1 MVKKGIKNL
10 SKEFSAYNFAQSNPD
25 KLKAQLAQANDETKK
40 EYIESPVLAKLEAK
54 KEDQQDSPDSVSNNA
69 EVNDDIKVKEVNEDT
84 EVKQVNEVT
93 EVSDVNDVNE
103 EHEDLE
109 VNNDT
114 EVSEDAEVQ
123 QVNEDTEV
131 SDVDEVNEDYED
143 HEDYEDVE
151 VSEVKEDNND
161 TEVKEVNE
169 VNDDKDVNEVVED
182 SKDTETEEIKKD
194 VDPASSKQNPAKKK
208 KAPESNGESIVKN
221 LTDENYDNLSEE
233 YDVGKGVKGQGKAK
247 INILLTKANKEKLQ
261 KLSSEYMM
269 PAAKMM
275 NFIMYAVFDADKSSV
290 KEAVEKY
297 SLSSEY
303 KSGNECNIVI
313 SILDRYQRLFRE
325 LRYRHEISASSFF
338 NQMID
343 KL

>member
-1 MVKKGIKNL
+1 MKKKKINYADVAK
-10 SKEFSAYNFAQSNPD
+10 AFAPPMPGEVNEIR
-25 KLKAQLAQANDETKK
+25 KRAQLAQATGDISLITDYKK
-40 EYIESPVLAKLEAK
+40 FKDNEIIAEKNLNK
-54 KEDQQDSPDSVSNNA
+54 DIVSNNA
-69 EVNDDIKVKEVNEDT
+69 EVNDDTKVKEVNEDT

-93 EVSDVNDVNE
+93 EVSEVNDVNE

-114 EVSEDAEVQ
+114 EVSEDADVK
-123 QVNEDTEV
+123 QVNEDNEV
-131 SDVDEVNEDYED
+131 FDVDEVN
-143 HEDYEDVE
+143 EDYEDVE

-194 VDPASSKQNPAKKK
+194 IDPASAKQNPSKKK
-208 KAPESNGESIVKN
+208 KVSKPNDESIAKK
-221 LTDENYDNLSEE
+221 LTDENYDKLSEE

-275 NFIMYAVFDADKSSV
+275 NFIMYAVFDADKCSV
-290 KEAVEKY
+290 KEVVEKY
-297 SLSSEY
+297 NLISEY
-303 KSGNECNIVI
+303 KSDNECNIVI

-343 KL
+343 RL

>member
-1 MVKKGIKNL
+1 MDNKKINLDEIIAGKNR
-10 SKEFSAYNFAQSNPD
+10 D
-25 KLKAQLAQANDETKK
+25 KD
-40 EYIESPVLAKLEAK
+40 I
-54 KEDQQDSPDSVSNNA
+54 VSNNV
-69 EVNDDIKVKEVNEDT
+69 EVNDDTKVKEVNEDT
-84 EVKQVNEVT
+84 EVKQVDEVT
-93 EVSDVNDVNE
+93 EVSEVNDVNE

-114 EVSEDAEVQ
+114 EVSEDAEDK
-123 QVNEDTEV
+123 QVDEDTEV

-143 HEDYEDVE
+143 LE
-151 VSEVKEDNND
+151 VAEVKEDNND

-182 SKDTETEEIKKD
+182 SEDAETEEIKKV
-194 VDPASSKQNPAKKK
+194 VDPASPKQDAAKKK
-208 KAPESNGESIVKN
+208 KAPKSNGESITKN
-221 LTDENYDNLSEE
+221 LTDENYDKLSEE

-247 INILLTKANKEKLQ
+247 INILLTKANKDKLQ

-269 PAAKMM
+269 PSAKMM
-275 NFIMYAVFDADKSSV
+275 NFIMYAVFDADKCSV

>member
-1 MVKKGIKNL
+1 MTKKK
-10 SKEFSAYNFAQSNPD
+10 KYNFSDVAKAFTPAKPGEANEIR
-25 KLKAQLAQANDETKK
+25 KRAQLAQATGDISLITDNKKINLDEIIAGKNRD
-40 EYIESPVLAKLEAK
+40 
-54 KEDQQDSPDSVSNNA
+54 EDIVSNNA
-69 EVNDDIKVKEVNEDT
+69 EVNDDTKVKEVNEDA
-84 EVKQVNEVT
+84 EVKQVNEDI
-93 EVSDVNDVNE
+93 EVSDVN
-103 EHEDLE
+103 
-109 VNNDT
+109 
-114 EVSEDAEVQ
+114 
-123 QVNEDTEV
+123 
-131 SDVDEVNEDYED
+131 EVNEDHED
-143 HEDYEDVE
+143 YEDYEDVE

-161 TEVKEVNE
+161 SEVKEVDE

-194 VDPASSKQNPAKKK
+194 VDPASSKQDAAKKK
-208 KAPESNGESIVKN
+208 KAPKSNGESITKN
-221 LTDENYDNLSEE
+221 LTDENYDKLSEE

-247 INILLTKANKEKLQ
+247 INILLTKANKDKLQ

-275 NFIMYAVFDADKSSV
+275 NFIMYAVFDADNCSV
-290 KEAVEKY
+290 KDAVEKY
-297 SLSSEY
+297 NLSSEY

-313 SILDRYQRLFRE
+313 SILDRYQHLFRE

>member
-1 MVKKGIKNL
+1 MKKK
-10 SKEFSAYNFAQSNPD
+10 KYNFDDVNVSKAFTLSNPGETNEF
-25 KLKAQLAQANDETKK
+25 KKRAQLAQATGDISLITDNKKINLDEIIAGKN
-40 EYIESPVLAKLEAK
+40 
-54 KEDQQDSPDSVSNNA
+54 QDKDIVSNNA
-69 EVNDDIKVKEVNEDT
+69 EVNDYTKVK
-84 EVKQVNEVT
+84 
-93 EVSDVNDVNE
+93 
-103 EHEDLE
+103 
-109 VNNDT
+109 
-114 EVSEDAEVQ
+114 EVSEDAEVN

-131 SDVDEVNEDYED
+131 SDVDEVN
-143 HEDYEDVE
+143 EDYEDVE

-169 VNDDKDVNEVVED
+169 VNDNKDVIEVVED
-182 SKDTETEEIKKD
+182 SKDTKTEEIKKD
-194 VDPASSKQNPAKKK
+194 VDPASSKQDVAKKK
-208 KAPESNGESIVKN
+208 KAPKSNGESITKN
-221 LTDENYDNLSEE
+221 FTDENYDKLSEE

-275 NFIMYAVFDADKSSV
+275 NFIMYAAFDADKCSV

-313 SILDRYQRLFRE
+313 SILDRYQHLFRE

>member
-10 SKEFSAYNFAQSNPD
+10 SKGFSAYNFAQSNPD
-25 KLKAQLAQANDETKK
+25 KLKAQLAQANDETKN
-40 EYIESPVLAKLEAK
+40 EYIESSVLAKLEAT
-54 KEDQQDSPDSVSNNA
+54 EENQQDTPDPVSNNA
-69 EVNDDIKVKEVNEDT
+69 EVNDDTKVKEVNEDT
-84 EVKQVNEVT
+84 EVSE
-93 EVSDVNDVNE
+93 VNDVNE

-109 VNNDT
+109 VNNDA
-114 EVSEDAEVQ
+114 EVNEDAKVK
-123 QVNEDTEV
+123 QVDEDTEV
-131 SDVDEVNEDYED
+131 SDVDEVN
-143 HEDYEDVE
+143 EDYEDVE

-169 VNDDKDVNEVVED
+169 VNDDKDVIEVVED
-182 SKDTETEEIKKD
+182 SKDTQTEEIKKD
-194 VDPASSKQNPAKKK
+194 VDSASPKQNPAKKK
-208 KAPESNGESIVKN
+208 KAPNSNGESITKN
-221 LTDENYDNLSEE
+221 LTDENYDKLSEE

-247 INILLTKANKEKLQ
+247 INILLTKANKDKLQ

-275 NFIMYAVFDADKSSV
+275 NFIMYAVFDADKCSV